1 MWFTAW
7 LLETR
12 TTRANG
18 PAVGNLS
25 LFISHAAARTPDEW
39 KITCL
44 VLFHKF
50 YNVIVEL
57 GLCFE
62 CEQAKQRNPLAQW

>member
-1 MWFTAW
+1 MGFNSAFKGLIYMWFAAW
-7 LLETR
+7 LLQTR

-25 LFISHAAARTPDEW
+25 HFVPDEW

-50 YNVIVEL
+50 
-57 GLCFE
+57 
-62 CEQAKQRNPLAQW
+62 